1 MSILVDKNNK
11 VIVQGMLGEKG
22 TFHTKRIVEFGT
34 NVVGGVIPEKGG
46 SDYLDLPIY
55 DTVRDAVEQSGADT
69 SIIFVSSPFA
79 GDAMMEAAD
88 AGIKL
93 CVCITGRI
101 PQQDMIRVKRYIRSF
116 PESERMQL
124 IGPGSS
130 GIISPGKALVGV
142 PPAYLYKEGN
152 VGIIARAGTLGF
164 EAAYQLHKAD
174 IGVSTS
180 VGIGSETI
188 TGTTFVELLERF
200 NADDDTSAIIMLG
213 EIGGLQ
219 EVDAARYCK
228 EQIKKPVITYIA
240 GLAAPKGKRMGHAGA
255 IISAYGESAAEKIEV
270 LKECGVTVISDP
282 STFAENV
289 KEVL

>member
-1 MSILVDKNNK
+1 MSILVDKSNK

-22 TFHTKRIVEFGT
+22 TFHTKRIIEYGT

-46 SDYLDLPIY
+46 SEYLDLPIY
-55 DTVRDAVEQSGADT
+55 DTVRDAVEKTDADT

-101 PQQDMIRVKRYIRSF
+101 PAQDMIRVKRYVRSF
-116 PESERMQL
+116 PDADRMQL
-124 IGPGSS
+124 IGPGSA
-130 GIISPGKALVGV
+130 GIVSPGKALVGV
-142 PPAYLYKEGN
+142 MPGYLYKEGN

-164 EAAYQLHKAD
+164 EAAYQLNKAD

-180 VGIGSETI
+180 LGIGSEAI
-188 TGTTFVELLERF
+188 TGTNFVELLEWF
-200 NADDDTSAIIMLG
+200 NKDEDTKAVVMIG

-219 EVDAARYCK
+219 EVDAARYYK
-228 EQIKKPVITYIA
+228 EHMKKPVVCYIA

-255 IISAYGESAAEKIEV
+255 IITAYGESAAEKIEV
-270 LKECGVTVISDP
+270 LKECGVKVVPDP
-282 STFAENV
+282 SAFAECV